1 MKSSRRIFLIIS
13 IFLAVVLLCA
23 VAAAGYAYR
32 LFGDEVR
39 AVQSVREVTPELY
52 EMTYRGDYGIDAFI
66 AQGGVRTD
74 AELQPFL
81 QQFLSHGLLRVD
93 AAAPEVP
100 DVGCSTLCAPIA
112 NKDGYLFGRN
122 FDWAKKGNTIIIR
135 TYPKNGYA
143 SVSTS
148 NLDFLGIP
156 LALDLASQN
165 KEDGRRQVGGR
176 RVEASS
182 LRSVKDIMQKM
193 PVIAAIYVALDGIN
207 EKGLMV
213 ADLFAG
219 DKEKTAQERGNLAVT
234 TTTAI
239 RLLLDRAA
247 TTDEAIS
254 MLASWDM
261 HSSID
266 WAHHIAIAD
275 ATGHSVVVEW
285 IDNEM
290 IVTETPAVTNHYL
303 SPLRPHVGIGQTEAR
318 RDTLCARLAAHP
330 QMQSDDMR
338 NLLEDVAFEDYTGWS
353 VIFSTKDLSAT
364 YYYRT
369 DFEKAYVYK
378 IGD

>member
-1 MKSSRRIFLIIS
+1 MKSSRRIFLIITV
-13 IFLAVVLLCA
+13 FFGVVLLCA
-23 VAAAGYAYR
+23 VAIAGYAYH
-32 LFGDEVR
+32 LFGDQVR
-39 AVQSVREVTPELY
+39 AVQSVREVTTELY

-66 AQGGVRTD
+66 EQGGVRTD

-81 QQFLSHGLLRVD
+81 QRFLSHGLLRID

-100 DVGCSTLCAPIA
+100 DVGCSTLCAPMA
-112 NKDGYLFGRN
+112 DADGYLFGRN

-143 SVSTS
+143 SISTS
-148 NLDFLGIP
+148 NLDFLGMP
-156 LALDLASQN
+156 LALD
-165 KEDGRRQVGGR
+165 G
-176 RVEASS
+176 
-182 LRSVKDIMQKM
+182 KDIMQKM

-219 DKEKTAQERGNLAVT
+219 DKEKTVQERGNLAVT

-330 QMQSDDMR
+330 QMHSDDMR
-338 NLLEDVAFEDYTGWS
+338 KLLQDVAFEEYTGWS
-353 VIFSTKDLSAT
+353 VIFNTQDLSAT

-369 DFEKAYVYK
+369 DFDTAYEYSLQ
-378 IGD
+378 

>member
-1 MKSSRRIFLIIS
+1 MKTIRKIFLS
-13 IFLAVVLLCA
+13 LAIVVVVVVLCA
-23 VAAAGYAYR
+23 VAVGAYAYH
-32 LFGDEVR
+32 LFGDQAR
-39 AVQSVREVTPELY
+39 AVQSVRELTPELY
-52 EMTYRGDYGIDAFI
+52 EMTYRGDYGIDDFI

-81 QQFLSHGLLRVD
+81 QRFLSHGLLRID

-100 DVGCSTLCAPIA
+100 DVGCSTLCAPMA
-112 NKDGYLFGRN
+112 DTDGYLFGRN

-143 SVSTS
+143 SISTS
-148 NLDFLGIP
+148 NLDFLGMP
-156 LALDLASQN
+156 LSLD
-165 KEDGRRQVGGR
+165 G
-176 RVEASS
+176 
-182 LRSVKDIMQKM
+182 KDMMQKM

-219 DKEKTAQERGNLAVT
+219 DKEKTAQERGNLSVT

-239 RLLLDRAA
+239 RLLLDHAA
-247 TTDEAIS
+247 TTNEAIA
-254 MLASWDM
+254 LLDSWDM

-285 IDNEM
+285 INNEM

-318 RDTLCARLAAHP
+318 RDTLCARLAARP
-330 QMQSDDMR
+330 QMQPCDMR
-338 NLLEDVAFEDYTGWS
+338 KLLQDVAFEEYTGWS
-353 VIFSTKDLSAT
+353 VIFNTQDLSAT
-364 YYYRT
+364 YYFRT
-369 DFEKAYVYK
+369 NFDTAYVYSLQ
-378 IGD
+378 

>member
-1 MKSSRRIFLIIS
+1 MKTIRKIFLS
-13 IFLAVVLLCA
+13 LAIVVMVVVLCA
-23 VAAAGYAYR
+23 VAVGAYAYH
-32 LFGDEVR
+32 LFGDQAR
-39 AVQSVREVTPELY
+39 AVQSVRELTPELY

-66 AQGGVRTD
+66 KQGGVRTD

-81 QQFLSHGLLRVD
+81 QRFLSHGLLRIN
-93 AAAPEVP
+93 AAAPKVP
-100 DVGCSTLCAPIA
+100 DVGCSTLCAPMA
-112 NKDGYLFGRN
+112 DTDGYLFGRN

-143 SVSTS
+143 SISTS
-148 NLDFLGIP
+148 NLDFLGMP
-156 LALDLASQN
+156 L
-165 KEDGRRQVGGR
+165 
-176 RVEASS
+176 S
-182 LRSVKDIMQKM
+182 LEGKDMMQKM

-219 DKEKTAQERGNLAVT
+219 DKEKTAQERGNLSVT

-247 TTDEAIS
+247 TTNEAIA
-254 MLASWDM
+254 LLDSWDM

-285 IDNEM
+285 INNEM

-303 SPLRPHVGIGQTEAR
+303 TPLRPHVGIGQTEAR
-318 RDTLCARLAAHP
+318 RDTLCTRLAARP
-330 QMQSDDMR
+330 QMRLGDMR
-338 NLLEDVAFEDYTGWS
+338 KLLQDVAFEEYTGWS
-353 VIFSTKDLSAT
+353 VIFNTQDLSAT
-364 YYYRT
+364 YYFRT
-369 DFEKAYVYK
+369 DFDTAYVYTLK
-378 IGD
+378 

>member
-1 MKSSRRIFLIIS
+1 MKTIRKIFLS
-13 IFLAVVLLCA
+13 LAIVVVVVVLCA
-23 VAAAGYAYR
+23 VAVGAYAYH
-32 LFGDEVR
+32 LFGDQAR
-39 AVQSVREVTPELY
+39 AVQSVRELTPELY
-52 EMTYRGDYGIDAFI
+52 EMTYRGDYGIDDFI

-81 QQFLSHGLLRVD
+81 QRFLSHGLLRID

-100 DVGCSTLCAPIA
+100 DVGCSTLCAPMA
-112 NKDGYLFGRN
+112 DTDGYLFGRN

-143 SVSTS
+143 SISTS
-148 NLDFLGIP
+148 NLDFLGMP
-156 LALDLASQN
+156 LSLD
-165 KEDGRRQVGGR
+165 G
-176 RVEASS
+176 
-182 LRSVKDIMQKM
+182 KDMMQKM

-239 RLLLDRAA
+239 RLLLDRA
-247 TTDEAIS
+247 TTTNEAIA
-254 MLASWDM
+254 LLDSWDM

-285 IDNEM
+285 INNEM

-318 RDTLCARLAAHP
+318 RDTLCTRLAARP
-330 QMQSDDMR
+330 QMQLGDMR
-338 NLLEDVAFEDYTGWS
+338 KLLQDVAFEEYTGWS
-353 VIFSTKDLSAT
+353 VIFNTQELSAT
-364 YYYRT
+364 YYFRT
-369 DFEKAYVYK
+369 NFDTAYVYSLQ
-378 IGD
+378 

>member
-13 IFLAVVLLCA
+13 IFFGVVLLCA
-23 VAAAGYAYR
+23 VAAAGYAYH
-32 LFGDEVR
+32 LFGDQVR

-52 EMTYRGDYGIDAFI
+52 EKTYRGDYGIDAFI

-100 DVGCSTLCAPIA
+100 DIACSTLCAPMA
-112 NKDGYLFGRN
+112 DADGYLFGRN

-143 SVSTS
+143 SISTS

-193 PVIAAIYVALDGIN
+193 PILAAIYVALDGIN

-285 IDNEM
+285 INNEM
-290 IVTETPAVTNHYL
+290 VVTETPAVTNHYL

-318 RDTLCARLAAHP
+318 RDTLCDRLAAHP
-330 QMQSDDMR
+330 QMQPDDMR

-353 VIFSTKDLSAT
+353 VIFSTQDLSAT

-369 DFEKAYVYK
+369 DFDTAYVYK
-378 IGD
+378 IRD